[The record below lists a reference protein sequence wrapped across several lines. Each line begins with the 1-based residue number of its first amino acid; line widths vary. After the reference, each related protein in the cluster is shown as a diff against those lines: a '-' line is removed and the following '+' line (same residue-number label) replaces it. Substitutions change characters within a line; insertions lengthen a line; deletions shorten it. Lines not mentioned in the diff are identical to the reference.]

1 MSTALSVAQIL
12 ETLEKRLASHREQ
25 AEFHTQQEVHHREEA
40 ARHTAELEKVSRH
53 LEAFKATAM
62 TAADLAREADP
73 TPPPMKEEEDDR
85 DFIGKR
91 IMVSKLVAKVVDRM
105 ADGETFGAGRIAAE
119 TNRRYGSLMQR
130 PVDARAV
137 SVTLRRLRQSG
148 RIRLVREGKALQ
160 EALYAK
166 GKAATG
172 KAG

>member
-12 ETLEKRLASHREQ
+12 ERLEKRLALHREK

-40 ARHTAELEKVSRH
+40 ARHTAEMEKVSRH

-62 TAADLAREADP
+62 TAADLAQEADP
-73 TPPPMKEEEDDR
+73 APPPVKQEEDDR
-85 DFIGKR
+85 ELLGKR
-91 IMVSKLVAKVVDRM
+91 IMVSRLVAKVVDRM
-105 ADGETFGAGRIAAE
+105 RDGESFGAAEIAAE
-119 TNRRYGSLMQR
+119 TNRRYRSLLQR
-130 PVDARAV
+130 PVDARTV

-166 GKAATG
+166 AVKTR
-172 KAG
+172 